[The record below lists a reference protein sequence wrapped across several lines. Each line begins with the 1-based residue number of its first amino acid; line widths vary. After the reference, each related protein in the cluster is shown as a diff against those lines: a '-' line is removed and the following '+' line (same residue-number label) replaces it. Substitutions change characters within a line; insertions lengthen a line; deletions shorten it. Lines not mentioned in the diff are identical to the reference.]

1 MARVMSPVGLG
12 PEDPVQVDFFLL
24 SVLVSALV
32 LISFPLLFFDGL
44 DEKNRARAS
53 TPLGSV
59 PPELSLFITDVLL
72 LLVPFASVEPLS
84 LE

>member
-53 TPLGSV
+53 TRLGSV
-59 PPELSLFITDVLL
+59 PPSCLHSLLACCSSWFSL
-72 LLVPFASVEPLS
+72 PLWN
-84 LE
+84 L

>member
-44 DEKNRARAS
+44 DEKKPCTGFHSSGQR
-53 TPLGSV
+53 

-72 LLVPFASVEPLS
+72 LLVPFVSVEPLS

>member
-12 PEDPVQVDFFLL
+12 SEDPVQVDFFLL
-24 SVLVSALV
+24 SVLVSAVV

-59 PPELSLFITDVLL
+59 PPSCLYSLPTCCSSLF
-72 LLVPFASVEPLS
+72 PLS
-84 LE
+84 LWNL

>member
-32 LISFPLLFFDGL
+32 LFFLLFCDVV

-59 PPELSLFITDVLL
+59 PPSCLYSLPTCCSSLFP
-72 LLVPFASVEPLS
+72 VPLWN
-84 LE
+84 L

>member
-59 PPELSLFITDVLL
+59 PPSCLHSLPTCCSSWFSL
-72 LLVPFASVEPLS
+72 PLWN
-84 LE
+84 L